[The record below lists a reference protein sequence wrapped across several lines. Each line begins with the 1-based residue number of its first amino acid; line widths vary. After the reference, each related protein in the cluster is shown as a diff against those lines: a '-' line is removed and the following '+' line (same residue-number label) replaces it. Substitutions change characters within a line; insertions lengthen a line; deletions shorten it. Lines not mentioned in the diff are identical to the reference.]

1 MIDTHYDLLTICYVC
16 YLKNDYSKI
25 INISEEFRDNNVR
38 GVFANLYFMSKEEM
52 INELDIN
59 YYRDDVS
66 ILEMFKIS
74 KGILDEYIPNVE
86 FIYSIEGCDY
96 LKENE
101 LEELYKEGLSSIILV
116 WNTESKYGSGNRSD
130 KGLTKEGV
138 SFLNKAID
146 LGIGIDLSHANENTF
161 YDIIDL
167 IKEKQMDG
175 IDVTCY
181 ASHSNSRK
189 VCDRSRNLTDEQ
201 LREIKSVNGLV
212 GVLSNRNFVSLDK
225 NLNSNEIRK
234 EYLKHIIHI
243 SEIVGID
250 NVMVSTDDMRFCA
263 DVDADYGK
271 LHIYDYARIGYDLKD
286 TLSVC
291 FNDEDVNKIMYGN
304 VKEKVINKLNKKGDR
319 DYDRYK
325 INKRK

>member
-16 YLKNDYSKI
+16 YLKNDYTKI
-25 INISEEFRDNNVR
+25 INISHEFRDNNVS

-52 INELDIN
+52 INELNIN
-59 YYRDDVS
+59 YYKEDVS
-66 ILEMFKIS
+66 VLEMFKIS
-74 KGILDEYIPNVE
+74 KCILEKYIPNVE

-96 LKENE
+96 IEESE
-101 LEELYKEGLSSIILV
+101 LDELYREGLRSIILV

-130 KGLTKEGV
+130 KGLTSEGI

-146 LGIGIDLSHANENTF
+146 LGLGIDLSHANENTF
-161 YDIIDL
+161 YDMINL
-167 IKEKQMDG
+167 IKEKQSMG
-175 IDVTCY
+175 VDVTCY
-181 ASHSNSRK
+181 ASHSNSRRL
-189 VCDRSRNLTDEQ
+189 CDRPRNLTDEQ
-201 LREIKSVNGLV
+201 LKEIKNVNGLV
-212 GVLSNRNFVSLDK
+212 GVFSNRNFVSLDK
-225 NLNSNEIRK
+225 NLKSDMIRK

-263 DVDADYGK
+263 DIDADYGN
-271 LHIYDYARIGYDLKD
+271 LHIYDYATIGYDLKG

-291 FNDEDVNKIMYGN
+291 FNDEDVSKIMYSN
-304 VKEKVINKLNKKGDR
+304 VKEKVIDKLKGEK

>member
-1 MIDTHYDLLTICYVC
+1 MKVGRRRKLL
-16 YLKNDYSKI
+16 
-25 INISEEFRDNNVR
+25 
-38 GVFANLYFMSKEEM
+38 
-52 INELDIN
+52 
-59 YYRDDVS
+59 
-66 ILEMFKIS
+66 
-74 KGILDEYIPNVE
+74 
-86 FIYSIEGCDY
+86 DY